1 MQQSWADKGKHAIGH
16 GAGRMATAAGAAKA
30 KATDLIPDTLAP
42 GGDDIEAVCRA
53 PIFAEPDDERDRTVA
68 DFFRHD
74 GAEHDLRA
82 GSIVVDA
89 DALLLANLL
98 VCDTVAAA
106 VPVSQRERVERMDNV
121 IRQRYDELAARAG
134 TAFDPVAVLAH
145 LTGDWTRDT
154 RLVALIEL
162 VDADPFAPYELKHS
176 TKLRRAGVGRA
187 AEAMWAGPADLAE
200 VRKTM
205 REAATVHGDK
215 PITQVGK
222 WAVGGALVVGVA
234 GFAAAPLLGA
244 ALGSAAGLSGAAATS
259 FGLAAFGGGS
269 IAAGGAGMTGGLWLI
284 TGAAAATGLAGSGG
298 GAMLYTMGR
307 RQLRAE
313 LVKLQATYK
322 LVLLRSQ
329 ANEATAQ
336 VVVAELHADA
346 EQLRHQLTREIELND
361 TNAKRVTD
369 LQAKIETIEKAVA
382 WMDHQDESA

>member
-1 MQQSWADKGKHAIGH
+1 MQQSWADKGKHAMGH
-16 GAGRMATAAGAAKA
+16 GAGLMATAAGAAKA
-30 KATDLIPDTLAP
+30 KATDLLPGTLAP
-42 GGDDIEAVCRA
+42 GGSDVEAESRA

-68 DFFRHD
+68 DFFRED

-98 VCDTVAAA
+98 VCDAVAAA

-176 TKLRRAGVGRA
+176 AKLRRAGVGRA

-215 PITQVGK
+215 PVKQVGK

-298 GAMLYTMGR
+298 GAMLYAMGR